1 MINAQADQ
9 EAAAEASF
17 RAVSEYVAKELGRP
31 KWTRS
36 PSEAVNALL
45 GPSSPAHLSAVVLT
59 NYHAFRRTLGEPTAS
74 RIVELATPR
83 FRGAGRP
90 SDPCQRAA
98 SLVRKAL
105 KRTVRH
111 RPITWRAH
119 MLAITYETFEAM
131 HLQIGRPFNVSIFA
145 RLVATN
151 EHGHFDWYDGSRREH
166 SVRKQLALIWP
177 GGLTRSNRTKRA
189 SP

>member
-1 MINAQADQ
+1 
-9 EAAAEASF
+9 
-17 RAVSEYVAKELGRP
+17 
-31 KWTRS
+31 
-36 PSEAVNALL
+36 
-45 GPSSPAHLSAVVLT
+45 
-59 NYHAFRRTLGEPTAS
+59 
-74 RIVELATPR
+74 
-83 FRGAGRP
+83 
-90 SDPCQRAA
+90 
-98 SLVRKAL
+98 
-105 KRTVRH
+105 
-111 RPITWRAH
+111 